1 MPTQEGGR
9 ERSKIDCLPSAN
21 QPGRERGQAAGRIRC
36 VFFFFC
42 QECATTKVQVGGD
55 IRNVSV
61 GVYISEPYRRR
72 TPGRGGAGPGDL
84 TDHFPR
90 YGACSAEAYLFGT
103 PPPPV
108 SVSRCM
114 RHRYQ
119 QYITAGSF
127 FSLFLFLTRFAVR
140 RTWKQ

>member
-72 TPGRGGAGPGDL
+72 AGPGRGISRTTSRDTVRAVQRHICSVHHHRYRYPDACGTGTSSTSLLAVF
-84 TDHFPR
+84 FPFFFFLPDSQ
-90 YGACSAEAYLFGT
+90 SAEPGNN
-103 PPPPV
+103 
-108 SVSRCM
+108 
-114 RHRYQ
+114 
-119 QYITAGSF
+119 
-127 FSLFLFLTRFAVR
+127 SLA
-140 RTWKQ
+140 